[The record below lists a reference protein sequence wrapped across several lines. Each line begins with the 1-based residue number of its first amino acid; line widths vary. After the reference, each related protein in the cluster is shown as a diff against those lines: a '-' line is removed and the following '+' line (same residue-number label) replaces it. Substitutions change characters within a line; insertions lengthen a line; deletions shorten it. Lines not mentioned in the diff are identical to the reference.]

1 MTLTSSIPRNYML
14 GLQSQKYE
22 LAHFFIIAES
32 CMYT

>member
-22 LAHFFIIAES
+22 LAHFIIAES